1 MFSLLLTLWIGSHLT
16 EASKLLGSLLCAPLL
31 QSDWGAP
38 GRSWGGPRRIRCVST
53 WPQPSQPVVTVVT
66 GERFQQGTGREKEG
80 RQGVKRQDRLGPP
93 IIAVAIDSQ
102 EEKRKW
108 AGVIIREAS
117 SNQREG
123 CFEKQDTYT
132 ISITSS
138 ILPDLEYK
146 SER

>member
-1 MFSLLLTLWIGSHLT
+1 MDWITFNG
-16 EASKLLGSLLCAPLL
+16 SKLLGSLLAAPLL
-31 QSDWGAP
+31 QSDWAAGTWQKLGRAAP
-38 GRSWGGPRRIRCVST
+38 HPVCVNLA
-53 WPQPSQPVVTVVT
+53 WPSQPVVTVVT

-80 RQGVKRQDRLGPP
+80 RQGVKRQGRLGPP

-123 CFEKQDTYT
+123 CFEKQDIYT

>member
-1 MFSLLLTLWIGSHLT
+1 M
-16 EASKLLGSLLCAPLL
+16 
-31 QSDWGAP
+31 
-38 GRSWGGPRRIRCVST
+38 
-53 WPQPSQPVVTVVT
+53 VT

-80 RQGVKRQDRLGPP
+80 RQGVKSQGRLGPP

-117 SNQREG
+117 SNQREED